1 MVSDQ
6 NRPSTI
12 PEAPRRPKHPPRL
25 IPRTPRVATLP
36 TKPCTTCGREITW
49 RKKWER
55 TWDQV
60 KYCSEACR
68 RSKTGDLDEALEL
81 AILTLLKSR
90 VAQSGRA
97 TTICP
102 SEAARAVAPDNWNPL
117 MDRTR
122 NAARRLVARGT
133 VEITQGGRAVDPSR
147 AKGPIRIKLA

>member
-1 MVSDQ
+1 
-6 NRPSTI
+6 
-12 PEAPRRPKHPPRL
+12 
-25 IPRTPRVATLP
+25 VATLP

-68 RSKTGDLDEALEL
+68 RSKTGDLDEALER
-81 AILTLLKSR
+81 AILTLLQSR

>member
-1 MVSDQ
+1 
-6 NRPSTI
+6 
-12 PEAPRRPKHPPRL
+12 
-25 IPRTPRVATLP
+25 VATLP
-36 TKPCTTCGREITW
+36 TKPCITCGREITW

-55 TWDQV
+55 SWEQV
-60 KYCSEACR
+60 KYCSDACR
-68 RSKTGDLDEALEL
+68 RTKPSDLDEALEL

-90 VAQSGRA
+90 VAHSGRA

-122 NAARRLVARGT
+122 NAARRLVAKGL
-133 VEITQGGRAVDPSR
+133 VEIAQGGRAVEPSR